1 MRSQL
6 FVLASL
12 LALLVALFSQG
23 MDAQVATITESKQI
37 FRTYPFSDPD
47 PVARMGNIYPYFR
60 FEGYSI
66 TPIEREWKIV
76 TLENPYIKLLIAP
89 EMGGKVLGAFEK
101 STGKAFIY
109 FNKVIKFREIAMR
122 GPWTSG
128 GLEFNF
134 GDIGHTPTTA
144 TPVDYLTRTNE
155 DGSVSCIIGAMDLAS
170 RTEWRV
176 EIRLPK
182 DRAYFETRSFWY
194 NPTDVN
200 TSLYHWMCVAEDAD
214 EDLQFLYPGTA
225 YIGHGGEASPWPLDN
240 AGRNLSLYHDNA
252 FGSSKSY
259 HVLGTYTDYFG
270 SYWKNDDFG
279 AVHWSRYGDKVGKK
293 IWIWAR
299 SREGEIW
306 KDLLTDPELGNKQYV
321 EIQSG
326 LLFNQAAAGSGR
338 TPFKHMFFAPLSAE
352 RFDEAWFPFN
362 KIGGIVEANLS
373 GSLNVKREGKSITV
387 GFCPVRPINEEIAVS
402 VGGKEVHR
410 KALNLKP
417 LQSVVE
423 TVEAPVDGEI
433 QVSVG
438 DHISYRSGDDE
449 AKILHR
455 PIVANKEFDWNSVAG
470 LYTDGVE
477 RARQRD
483 SKGALVKFLACLSKD
498 PVYTP
503 SLVGASEIY
512 YKRMQYD
519 SAFHYVSKALANDAY
534 DPDANF
540 LYGVISRKLGRLYD
554 AQDGFGVA
562 ARSMKYRPAANV
574 QLAEIAFV
582 RGRLPEADEYARRAL
597 DYDRY
602 NVRAHRILALS
613 CRKLGRLEDAK
624 IVLERMLQIDPLSHF
639 ANFEH
644 YLLDPSSERLHRFTS
659 MIRNEFP
666 HETYLELASYYLSL
680 GLDREAI
687 SLLEKAPEHPIVSY
701 WLAFFYDRV
710 KDQGKSSEH
719 LAKASQHSPHLVY
732 PFRAETAEI
741 LSWAEAR
748 MPSWKTKYYLGLIFW
763 SRDRLDIAQK
773 YFAACGDV
781 PDFAPFYL
789 SRGRIIKSEKPA
801 SALGDYRRA
810 YDLAKDDWRT
820 SRTLIEHYNEQ
831 GEHAQAL
838 EIARAA
844 VSRMPERSVL
854 QLGYARTLMFNR
866 RFGSSLSILDTITIL
881 PFEGAQYGREIYR
894 QVCLLSAADAV
905 KKGEYENA
913 LELISKA
920 RQWPERLGVG
930 KPYEV
935 DNRLEDYLEALC
947 NLELGNRTQSNALLG
962 QVVRYTQDHEGDWG
976 SNRFIGALALRVLGR
991 NAEARSLIIDWTKR
1005 DPKSSIAQWCSAV
1018 FAKDYNNARRIEAQL
1033 RKGFRGSILAKA
1045 SVDGNFA
1052 LLLELNGIQ
1061 RF

>member
-1 MRSQL
+1 MRSRL
-6 FVLASL
+6 FVSTSL
-12 LALLVALFSQG
+12 CALVVILFSYRTV
-23 MDAQVATITESKQI
+23 AQVAIVTESKQT
-37 FRTYPFSDPD
+37 FRTYPFGDPD

-66 TPIEREWKIV
+66 TPVDREWNIV

-155 DGSVSCIIGAMDLAS
+155 DGSVSCIVGAMDLAS

-225 YIGHGGEASPWPLDN
+225 YIGHGGEASPWPLDK

-270 SYWKNDDFG
+270 SYWTNDDFG
-279 AVHWSRYGDKVGKK
+279 AVHWSRYGDKLGKK

-326 LLFNQAAAGSGR
+326 LLFNQAAGGSGK

-352 RFDEAWFPFN
+352 RFDEAWFPFS

-373 GSLNVKREGKSITV
+373 GALNVKREGKRITV
-387 GFCPVRPINEEIAVS
+387 GFCPVHSINEEIV
-402 VGGKEVHR
+402 VTIGGKEVHR
-410 KALNLKP
+410 KAVNLKP
-417 LQSVVE
+417 LQSIVE
-423 TVEAPVDGEI
+423 IVDAPSDGEI

-449 AKILHR
+449 AKMLHR

-483 SKGALVKFLACLSKD
+483 PNGALLKFLACLSRD

-503 SLVGASEIY
+503 ALVGASEIY

-519 SAFHYVSKALANDAY
+519 SAFHYASKALANDAY

-562 ARSMKYRPAANV
+562 ARSMKYRSAANV
-574 QLAEIAFV
+574 QLAEIAYMQD
-582 RGRLPEADEYARRAL
+582 RLAEADDYARRAL

-602 NVRAHRILALS
+602 NVRAHRLLAIS
-613 CRKLGRLEDAK
+613 CRKQGRLEDAK

-639 ANFEH
+639 ANFEN
-644 YLLDPSSERLHRFTS
+644 YLLDPSSERLRRFGS

-680 GLDREAI
+680 GLVEEAT
-687 SLLEKAPEHPIVSY
+687 SLLEQAPEHPIVSY
-701 WLAFFYDRV
+701 WLAFLYDRV
-710 KDQGKSSEH
+710 KDQGKSSEQ
-719 LAKASQHSPHLVY
+719 LAKATRSSVYLVY
-732 PFRAETAEI
+732 PFRTETAEI
-741 LSWAEAR
+741 LSWAETR
-748 MPSWKTKYYLGLIFW
+748 IPNWKTKYYLGLIFW
-763 SRDRLDIAQK
+763 SKDRLDIAQK
-773 YFAACGDV
+773 YFAGCGDA

-789 SRGRIIKSEKPA
+789 SRGRLLKSEKLGSP
-801 SALGDYRRA
+801 LGDYRRA

-820 SRTLIEHYNEQ
+820 SRTLIEHYNGE
-831 GEHAQAL
+831 GEHAKAL

-844 VSRMPERSVL
+844 VSGMPEKSVL
-854 QLGYARTLMFNR
+854 QLGYARTLMFNHQ
-866 RFGSSLSILDTITIL
+866 FGQSLAILDTISIL
-881 PFEGAQYGREIYR
+881 PFEGARYGREIYR
-894 QVCLLSAADAV
+894 QACVLSAAEAM
-905 KKGEYENA
+905 KNGEYSNA
-913 LELISKA
+913 LKLIGKA
-920 RQWPERLGVG
+920 REWPERLGVG

-935 DNRLEDYLEALC
+935 DNRLEDYVEALC
-947 NLELGNRTQSNALLG
+947 NLKLGNRTQSNELLE
-962 QVVRYTQDHEGDWG
+962 QVVRYTQDRENDWG
-976 SNRFIGALALRVLGR
+976 SNRFVGALAFRALGR
-991 NAEARSLIIDWTKR
+991 DAEASRLINDWAKREPKSLI
-1005 DPKSSIAQWCSAV
+1005 PQWCSAIL
-1018 FAKDYNNARRIEAQL
+1018 AREYNNARRIEHQL
-1033 RKGFRGSILAKA
+1033 KKGFRGNSLAQA
-1045 SVDGNFA
+1045 SLDGNFA
-1052 LLLELNGIQ
+1052 LLLELNSIQ
-1061 RF
+1061 KF